1 MYFFQW
7 VHQVND
13 KTISHSYIYI
23 LIFYETRQ
31 TWIRTISEECTKKT
45 KDKNDVPKSA
55 QTKPKRIILL
65 LFFFFTSSDDHFF
78 DLEYFLTNAH
88 NKLFSV
94 CMFFLWFFT
103 TYDFFLVVVVV
114 LWITKWYFLFLL
126 LWILSYV
133 FLYFLWHCL
142 PFFRCCCCCCCV
154 FVSFFVFLMTQVPNR
169 VWMMINSWLIFYIFF

>member
-13 KTISHSYIYI
+13 KTISHSYYFF

-55 QTKPKRIILL
+55 QKKPKRIILFFSL
-65 LFFFFTSSDDHFF
+65 LLTIIFF
-78 DLEYFLTNAH
+78 DLEIFLTNAH

-114 LWITKWYFLFLL
+114 VLWITKWYFLFLL

-133 FLYFLWHCL
+133 FFIFLVALPSFFLCVCLSSSFLWHRY
-142 PFFRCCCCCCCV
+142 PTEFE
-154 FVSFFVFLMTQVPNR
+154 
-169 VWMMINSWLIFYIFF
+169 WW